1 MDVKKAISD
10 RRSIRAFTSTPVTQ
24 DVLRNVLNLAS
35 RAISRVNIH
44 PWEFAVVTGEIL
56 DKIKSENIACFQKG
70 VPESIPLNGVYRERQ
85 VDIAKRLFSSMG
97 IARDDKERRTWWTQ
111 RGYRYFDAPAAIII
125 YTGENTDRIG
135 TYLDIGCVTQNI
147 CIAAME
153 FGLGTCVA
161 NQGVTYPEV
170 LYKNLNIPKEKEIV
184 VSIAIG
190 YPDWDFP
197 ANHVISP
204 RTDIDTLTSWYGF

>member
-10 RRSIRAFTSTPVTQ
+10 RRSIRAFTSDPVSK
-24 DVLRNVLNLAS
+24 DVLRQVLDLAN
-35 RAISRVNIH
+35 RAVSRVNIH
-44 PWEFAVVTGEIL
+44 PWEFAVASGAVL
-56 DKIKSENIACFQKG
+56 DNIRRENIECFHAG
-70 VPESIPLNGVYRERQ
+70 VPESIPLNGVYRDRQ
-85 VDIAKRLFSSMG
+85 VDIAKRLFASMN
-97 IARDDKERRTWWTQ
+97 IARDDKDRRLWWTQ
-111 RGYRYFDAPAAIII
+111 RGYRFFDAPAAIII

-161 NQGVTYPEV
+161 NQGVTYPDV
-170 LYKNLNIPKEKEIV
+170 LYKNLNISKDKEIV

-197 ANHVISP
+197 ANQVISP
-204 RTDIDTLTSWYGF
+204 RTNIDDLTSWYGF